1 MTQPCQRCLSAR
13 IELPL
18 GKKRTCRKNET
29 YLNSPFDKTRM
40 NKLWLNMLTIN
51 GTDKIYWWFKNCLIN
66 QNDSPILDYLSSKH
80 MPNIY
85 CHAER
90 EHFWN
95 PRIFKVILLLLRNFI
110 HHIGDEW
117 QAWRIRTGWI
127 NQIGRLMD
135 FPVKKHF
142 HNFFPRRV
150 QPLKVSRNIFHA
162 WNLFPWKVLTKTV
175 LETIMWGSDLVWNI
189 TVAVRRC
196 TVNAWLMMDSCTTIY
211 MSIPGWLMT

>member
-51 GTDKIYWWFKNCLIN
+51 GTDKIYWWFKNCLID

-142 HNFFPRRV
+142 HNFFPHRV
-150 QPLKVSRNIFHA
+150 QPLKVSRNEYFSRLQHSQPAI
-162 WNLFPWKVLTKTV
+162 
-175 LETIMWGSDLVWNI
+175 ISWGMFLPKLSLKQK
-189 TVAVRRC
+189 
-196 TVNAWLMMDSCTTIY
+196 WLQSVDVHFTSWIY
-211 MSIPGWLMT
+211 D